1 MKALEAPDIY
11 HSPDCEGDGR
21 RVQLSDDGSH
31 YISLSREVSVYR
43 DKLTGDALV
52 AWTNSYTGEQSEVSL
67 VTMIMIMMMMI
78 MTMTRYHSGV
88 PCGE

>member
-1 MKALEAPDIY
+1 MA
-11 HSPDCEGDGR
+11 R

-52 AWTNSYTGEQSEVSL
+52 AWTNSYTGEQSEVTKTI
-67 VTMIMIMMMMI
+67 VTMTIV
-78 MTMTRYHSGV
+78 T
-88 PCGE
+88 P